1 MQLYRY
7 WTRKSF
13 NLKTDCGREAIQL
26 FGYSNE
32 SPQAAERMADTLFRE
47 LERSIA
53 AYGHGGSGRPW
64 DYSDGRPIREEIL
77 RELGPR
83 DIVSRN
89 RYGAEVLNSETHAFI
104 DVDFLK
110 PPRPSWL
117 ATLFGRARPDPL
129 PPAEFTLKKVVD
141 AASDATEG
149 LFPIRLYLTKNGYR
163 LVVQNVDIAPAS
175 DACDRLM
182 RRFHADSLYAC
193 LCASQQC
200 FRARLTP
207 KPHRIHV
214 KGRKFVWP
222 EPGTPEQLA
231 DKESWLAEYAE
242 KSKGHAVCQ
251 YLDTLNGP
259 RADDAVLDFH
269 DAATGAF
276 SGNPLA

>member
-13 NLKTDCGREAIQL
+13 TLKTDCGREAIQL

-32 SPQAAERMADTLFRE
+32 SPQAAERMADTLFRQ
-47 LERSIA
+47 LEKSIA

-64 DYSDGRPIREEIL
+64 DYSAGRPIREEIL

-117 ATLFGRARPDPL
+117 AALFGRARLDPL

-182 RRFHADSLYAC
+182 RRFQADSLYAS

-207 KPHRIHV
+207 KPYRIHV

-222 EPGTPEQLA
+222 EPDAPEQLA
-231 DKESWLAEYAE
+231 DKKAWLAEYAA
-242 KSKGHAVCQ
+242 KSKDYAVCH

-259 RADDAVLDFH
+259 RTDDAVLDFH